1 MLLHT
6 WIAGL
11 NEENFKDAKKYLP
24 ERWTTPTSPHSPLL
38 VAPFGAGRRIC
49 PGKRFVDL
57 ALQLILAKVL
67 LFLLFI
73 TFLDSLDL
81 YIYIHTHIHVNNLF
95 PCRLYENLRSSW
107 TKNSICNLNLFSRQ
121 KARSPLVSAIVLE
134 IPHRN
139 PQFSFIVTLV
149 TYCYF
154 IFVNNNNNFTCCC
167 K

>member
-81 YIYIHTHIHVNNLF
+81 YIYIYTRTYTSIIFSLADYTRIWDHRGRRTRFAIWIYSRAKRPGLPWF
-95 PCRLYENLRSSW
+95 PRSYL
-107 TKNSICNLNLFSRQ
+107 KFLI
-121 KARSPLVSAIVLE
+121 E
-134 IPHRN
+134 IPSLALLLLSL
-139 PQFSFIVTLV
+139 PIVIL
-149 TYCYF
+149 YS
-154 IFVNNNNNFTCCC
+154 
-167 K
+167 